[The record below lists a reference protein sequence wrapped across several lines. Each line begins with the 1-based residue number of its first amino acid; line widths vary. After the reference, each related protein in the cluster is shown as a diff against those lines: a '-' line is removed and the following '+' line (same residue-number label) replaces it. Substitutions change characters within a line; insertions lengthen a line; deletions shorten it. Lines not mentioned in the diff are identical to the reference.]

1 MSCVD
6 VTGELGIIIR
16 RHSLVDTSLA
26 LELLEVKEAF
36 DMNDELLSFACLDI
50 RFNLAMGSAEHIY
63 DTLYC
68 ARCQAA
74 DQDP

>member
-1 MSCVD
+1 MARRSNRIYRA
-6 VTGELGIIIR
+6 ELHAVESR
-16 RHSLVDTSLA
+16 TKRTDRQ
-26 LELLEVKEAF
+26 LLEVKEPF
-36 DMNDELLSFACLDI
+36 DMNDELLSFGRLDI

-74 DQDP
+74 DQDA

>member
-1 MSCVD
+1 LHAVASRTKRTD
-6 VTGELGIIIR
+6 R
-16 RHSLVDTSLA
+16 Q
-26 LELLEVKEAF
+26 LLEVKEPF
-36 DMNDELLSFACLDI
+36 DMNDELLSFARLDI

-74 DQDP
+74 DQDA

>member
-1 MSCVD
+1 MARRSNRIYRA
-6 VTGELGIIIR
+6 ELHAVASR
-16 RHSLVDTSLA
+16 TKRTDRQ
-26 LELLEVKEAF
+26 LLEVKEPF
-36 DMNDELLSFACLDI
+36 DMNDELLSFARLDI

-74 DQDP
+74 DQDA

>member
-1 MSCVD
+1 
-6 VTGELGIIIR
+6 
-16 RHSLVDTSLA
+16 
-26 LELLEVKEAF
+26 LELLEVKEPF
-36 DMNDELLSFACLDI
+36 DMNDELLSFARLDV

-74 DQDP
+74 DQDA